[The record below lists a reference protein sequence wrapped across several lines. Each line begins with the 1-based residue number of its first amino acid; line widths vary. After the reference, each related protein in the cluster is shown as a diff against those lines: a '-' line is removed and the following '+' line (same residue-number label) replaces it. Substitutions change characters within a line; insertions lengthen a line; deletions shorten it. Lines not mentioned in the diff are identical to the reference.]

1 MFWFTTFYKNCQII
15 QDFQFNLV
23 RSAYLWK
30 VLPNI
35 KHILYVLQI
44 LYEKILSWKLIK
56 RIHSKLLAAKFYNSW
71 DFTPNINSNWITKS
85 AAAVNFIARG
95 EKFSTKVIVNSLLL
109 KRNEIGGFNRSKI
122 SLQKKNKWFL
132 LNCEQ
137 TISSKKKKIYNCILT
152 SL

>member
-1 MFWFTTFYKNCQII
+1 M
-15 QDFQFNLV
+15 
-23 RSAYLWK
+23 
-30 VLPNI
+30 
-35 KHILYVLQI
+35 
-44 LYEKILSWKLIK
+44 
-56 RIHSKLLAAKFYNSW
+56 SW

-109 KRNEIGGFNRSKI
+109 KRNKIGGFNRPKI

-137 TISSKKKKIYNCILT
+137 TISSKKKRYIIAY
-152 SL
+152 